1 MEVVLKDGPLEA
13 YLQRCQQE
21 YQKQQEEANQQ
32 LVGIRKPIEVTE
44 YRLEKVRIREFRR
57 VGEFQNLVQNP
68 RLEVSLAG
76 MGSGASLKNKHP
88 TESPSVQN
96 VWSI

>member
-44 YRLEKVRIREFRR
+44 YRLE
-57 VGEFQNLVQNP
+57 NLLNA
-68 RLEVSLAG
+68 LANDLLPEKLSETNMVVEIG
-76 MGSGASLKNKHP
+76 YQS
-88 TESPSVQN
+88 
-96 VWSI
+96 

>member
-32 LVGIRKPIEVTE
+32 LVGIRKQIEVTE
-44 YRLEKVRIREFRR
+44 YRLE
-57 VGEFQNLVQNP
+57 NLLNA
-68 RLEVSLAG
+68 LANDLLPQKLSETNTVVEIG
-76 MGSGASLKNKHP
+76 YQS
-88 TESPSVQN
+88 
-96 VWSI
+96 

>member
-1 MEVVLKDGPLEA
+1 MEQIVEVVLKDGPLEA

-44 YRLEKVRIREFRR
+44 YRWRIY
-57 VGEFQNLVQNP
+57 
-68 RLEVSLAG
+68 
-76 MGSGASLKNKHP
+76 
-88 TESPSVQN
+88 
-96 VWSI
+96 